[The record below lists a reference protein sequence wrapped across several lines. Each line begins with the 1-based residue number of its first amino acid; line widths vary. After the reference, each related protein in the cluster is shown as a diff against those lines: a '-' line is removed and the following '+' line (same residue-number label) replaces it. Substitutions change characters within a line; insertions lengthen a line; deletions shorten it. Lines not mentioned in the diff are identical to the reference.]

1 MASANGVVKGAL
13 DFGPPTARSSRVA
26 HVGRSLKRREDE
38 RLLQG
43 RGAYVADVQRPFTL
57 HLALVRSPHAHAR
70 IRAVDLS
77 AARACPGVVDVVTFG
92 DVPALARPIPMRL
105 AERGQMS
112 RYLQRPLASD
122 KVRYVGEP
130 VAAVLADDR
139 YRAEDALA
147 HVRVDYEPLAAV
159 VDTRAAADPGAPL
172 LFESEGTNVV
182 ATYTVACGDAER
194 ALAGADLVLRE
205 TFRVQRHT
213 GVPMETRGALAEWD
227 AGRGVLSLW
236 GMTKVPHINRR
247 ILAEHAGLP
256 EHRVHFLSTD
266 VGGAFGIRGEIYPED
281 ILVALLAMRVG
292 RPVRWIEDRREHLQA
307 ANHSREQHHEIAV
320 GLRRDGTILAIHDR
334 FWNDM
339 GAYVRTHGATAPNNT
354 AAYIPGPYRVPH
366 YRADVTC
373 VVTSKTPAGTYR
385 APGRFEST
393 FVRERVVDMAA
404 RALDLDPA
412 EIRRRNFISA
422 EAMPYDVGTVTHGSK
437 VVYDSGDF
445 PRLFAWT
452 LDRVGY
458 DALRATQADAR
469 RTGRHVG
476 IGLAY
481 VVEKSGLGPWESA
494 RVVVDVTG
502 AVVVHTGIT
511 SVGQGVE
518 TAFAQVCADVLG
530 VRYEEVTVRYGDTDA
545 LPDSVGTYGSR
556 GTVLGGNAVLG
567 AAERVREKI
576 LAVAARE
583 LEAHPAD
590 LELNGGGVHVRGVA
604 DRALTLR
611 EVARAASAGRALT
624 AGAEPGLEA
633 LHYYAQDKMTYGH
646 GAHVAMVEVD
656 ADTGAVRILRYAV
669 VHDIG
674 RAINPMLVEGQII
687 GGLAQG
693 LGAAL
698 HEELAYDDAGQLTAG
713 TLMEYHLPVAADM
726 PPVELCVR
734 EEDPSPTNRLGV
746 KGAGEDGIV
755 AAGAAV
761 ANAVADALAPLGV
774 KITALPLRP
783 SRLRELIR
791 RAAGDRPPR

>member
-1 MASANGVVKGAL
+1 M
-13 DFGPPTARSSRVA
+13 A
-26 HVGRSLKRREDE
+26 HVGRSVKRREDE

-43 RGAYVADVQRPFTL
+43 RGAYVADVRRPFAL

-70 IRAVDLS
+70 IRGIDVH
-77 AARACPGVVDVVTFG
+77 AARTHPGVVDVVTFA
-92 DVPALARPIPMRL
+92 DIPALARPIPMRL
-105 AERGQMS
+105 AEGGQMS
-112 RYLQRPLASD
+112 RYLQRPLAHD

-130 VAAVLADDR
+130 VVAVVADDR

-147 HVRVDYEPLAAV
+147 GVRVDYEPLPPV
-159 VDTRAAADPGAPL
+159 VDTKAAAQVGAPL
-172 LFESEGTNVV
+172 LFESEETNVV
-182 ATYTVACGDAER
+182 AAYTVGCGDVER
-194 ALAGADLVLRE
+194 GLADADVVLRE
-205 TFRVQRHT
+205 TFDVQRHT
-213 GVPMETRGALAEWD
+213 AVPMETRGALAEWD
-227 AGRGVLSLW
+227 AGRGILSLW
-236 GMTKVPHINRR
+236 GMTKVVHINRR
-247 ILAEHAGLP
+247 IVAEHAGLP
-256 EHRVHFLSTD
+256 EHCVHFLSTD
-266 VGGAFGIRGEIYPED
+266 VGGAFGVRGEIYPED

-292 RPVRWIEDRREHLQA
+292 RPVRWIEGRREHLQT

-320 GLRRDGTILAIHDR
+320 GLQRNGTIVAIHDR

-366 YRADVTC
+366 YRADVAC
-373 VVTSKTPAGTYR
+373 VVTNKTPAGTYR
-385 APGRFEST
+385 APGRYEAA

-412 EIRRRNFISA
+412 EIRRRNFIPAAS
-422 EAMPYDVGTVTHGSK
+422 MPYDVGTTTHGST

-445 PRLFAWT
+445 PRLFTWA

-458 DALRATQADAR
+458 DALRTAQANAR
-469 RTGRHVG
+469 RAGRHVG

-494 RVVVDVTG
+494 RVAVDATG

-518 TAFAQVCADVLG
+518 TIFAQVCADILG
-530 VRYEEVTVRYGDTDA
+530 VRYEDVTVRHGDTEA

-556 GTVLGGNAVLG
+556 GTVLGGNAVLE
-567 AAERVREKI
+567 AAERVRDKV

-590 LELNGGGVHVRGVA
+590 LELRDGAVHVRGVSN
-604 DRALTLR
+604 RALALR
-611 EVARAASAGRALT
+611 EVARAASVSRTLAAG
-624 AGAEPGLEA
+624 GEPGLEA
-633 LHYYAQDKMTYGH
+633 LHYYGQSTMTYGH
-646 GAHVAMVEVD
+646 GVHVAMLEVD
-656 ADTGAVRILRYAV
+656 ADTGAVRILRYVV

-674 RAINPMLVEGQII
+674 RAINPMLVEAQIL

-693 LGAAL
+693 VGAAL
-698 HEELAYDDAGQLTAG
+698 HEELVYDDAGQLAAG
-713 TLMEYHLPVAADM
+713 TLMEYHLPAAADL
-726 PPVELCVR
+726 PPVEIYVR

-755 AAGAAV
+755 AAGGAI

-774 KITALPLRP
+774 KITALPLKP
-783 SRLRELIR
+783 ARLRELIR
-791 RAAGDRPPR
+791 AAQRA

>member
-1 MASANGVVKGAL
+1 MRG
-13 DFGPPTARSSRVA
+13 RSSRVA
-26 HVGRSLKRREDE
+26 YVGKSLKRREDE
-38 RLLQG
+38 RLIQG
-43 RGAYVADVQRPFTL
+43 RGAYVADVQRPFTV

-70 IRAVDLS
+70 IRGIDAR
-77 AARACPGVVDVVTFG
+77 AARACPGVVDVVTFA

-105 AERGQMS
+105 AERGEMS

-122 KVRYVGEP
+122 RVRYVGEP
-130 VAAVLADDR
+130 VAAVIADDR
-139 YRAEDALA
+139 YRAEDALD
-147 HVRVDYEPLAAV
+147 HVRVDYEPLPALTEA
-159 VDTRAAADPGAPL
+159 RAAAAPGAPR
-172 LFESEGTNVV
+172 LFDAEPTNVV

-194 ALAGADLVLRE
+194 ALRDADLVLRE
-205 TFRVQRHT
+205 GFDIQRHT
-213 GVPMETRGALAEWD
+213 AVPMETRGALAEWD

-247 ILAEHAGLP
+247 IVAEHAGLP

-266 VGGAFGIRGEIYPED
+266 VGGAFGVRGEIYPED
-281 ILVALLAMRVG
+281 ILVALLSMRTG

-320 GLRRDGTILAIHDR
+320 GLRRDGTIVAVHDR

-354 AAYIPGPYRVPH
+354 AAYIPGPYRIRH
-366 YRADVTC
+366 YRADVAC
-373 VVTSKTPAGTYR
+373 VVTNKTPAGTYR
-385 APGRFEST
+385 APGRFEAA
-393 FVRERVVDMAA
+393 FVRERIVDMAA
-404 RALDLDPA
+404 RALGLDPA
-412 EIRRRNFISA
+412 EIRRRNFIPP
-422 EAMPYDVGTVTHGSK
+422 EAMPYDLGTITHGSG
-437 VVYDSGDF
+437 VTYDSGDF
-445 PRLFAWT
+445 PRLFAWA
-452 LDRVGY
+452 LDRAGY
-458 DALRATQADAR
+458 EGLRASQAEAR
-469 RTGRHVG
+469 RAGRHVG

-494 RVVVDVTG
+494 RVAVDASG
-502 AVVVHTGIT
+502 AVVVYTGIT

-518 TAFAQVCADVLG
+518 TVFAQLCADVLG
-530 VRYEEVTVRYGDTDA
+530 VRYEDVTVRHGDTNA

-567 AAERVREKI
+567 AAERVRDKI

-590 LELNGGGVHVRGVA
+590 LELAGGAVRVRGVS
-604 DRALTLR
+604 DRTLTLR
-611 EVARAASAGRALT
+611 EVARAAAAGRALA
-624 AGAEPGLEA
+624 AGADPGLEA
-633 LHYYAQDKMTYGH
+633 LEYYAQDKMTYGH
-646 GAHVAMVEVD
+646 GVHVTMVEVD
-656 ADTGAVRILRYAV
+656 ADTGAVRILNYAV

-674 RAINPMLVEGQII
+674 RAVNPMLVEAQIL

-698 HEELAYDDAGQLTAG
+698 HEELTYDESGQLAAG
-713 TLMEYHLPVAADM
+713 TLMEYHLPVAADL
-726 PPVELCVR
+726 PPVDVCVR

-783 SRLRELIR
+783 SRLRGLIEQ
-791 RAAGDRPPR
+791 AAAAR

>member
-1 MASANGVVKGAL
+1 MR
-13 DFGPPTARSSRVA
+13 ARSSRVA
-26 HVGRSLKRREDE
+26 YVGKSLKRREDE
-38 RLLQG
+38 RLIQG
-43 RGAYVADVQRPFTL
+43 RGAYVADVQRPFTV

-70 IRAVDLS
+70 IRAIDGR
-77 AARACPGVVDVVTFG
+77 AARACPGVVDVVTFA
-92 DVPALARPIPMRL
+92 DLPALARPIPMRL
-105 AERGQMS
+105 AERGEMS
-112 RYLQRPLASD
+112 RYLQRPLAGD
-122 KVRYVGEP
+122 RVRYVGEP
-130 VAAVLADDR
+130 VAAVIADDR
-139 YRAEDALA
+139 YRAEDALDR
-147 HVRVDYEPLAAV
+147 VRVDYEPLPALTEA
-159 VDTRAAADPGAPL
+159 RAAAAPGAPR
-172 LFESEGTNVV
+172 LFDAERTNVV

-194 ALAGADLVLRE
+194 ALQDADLVLRE
-205 TFRVQRHT
+205 AFDIQRHT
-213 GVPMETRGALAEWD
+213 AVPMETRGALAEWD
-227 AGRGVLSLW
+227 AGRGMLSLW

-247 ILAEHAGLP
+247 IVAEHAGLP

-266 VGGAFGIRGEIYPED
+266 VGGAFGVRGEIYPED
-281 ILVALLAMRVG
+281 ILVALLAMRTG

-320 GLRRDGTILAIHDR
+320 GLRRDGTIVAVHDR

-354 AAYIPGPYRVPH
+354 AAYIPGPYRIRH

-373 VVTSKTPAGTYR
+373 VVTNKTPAGTYR
-385 APGRFEST
+385 APGRFEAA
-393 FVRERVVDMAA
+393 FVRERIVDMAA
-404 RALDLDPA
+404 LALGLDPA
-412 EIRRRNFISA
+412 EIRRRNFIPP
-422 EAMPYDVGTVTHGSK
+422 EAMPYDLGTITHGSG
-437 VVYDSGDF
+437 VTYDSGDF
-445 PRLFAWT
+445 PRLFAWA
-452 LDRVGY
+452 LDRAGY
-458 DALRATQADAR
+458 EGLRAGQAEAR
-469 RTGRHVG
+469 RAGRHVG

-494 RVVVDVTG
+494 RVAVDASG
-502 AVVVHTGIT
+502 AVIVHTGIT

-518 TAFAQVCADVLG
+518 TVFAQVCADVLG
-530 VRYEEVTVRYGDTDA
+530 VRYEDVTVRHGDTNA

-567 AAERVREKI
+567 AAERVRDRI

-590 LELNGGGVHVRGVA
+590 LELAGGAVRVRGVS
-604 DRALTLR
+604 DRTLTLR
-611 EVARAASAGRALT
+611 EVARAAAAGRALA

-633 LHYYAQDKMTYGH
+633 LEYYAQDKMTYGH
-646 GAHVAMVEVD
+646 GVHVAMVEVD
-656 ADTGAVRILRYAV
+656 ADTGAVRILNYAV
-669 VHDIG
+669 VHDVG
-674 RAINPMLVEGQII
+674 RAINPMLVEAQIL

-698 HEELAYDDAGQLTAG
+698 HEELTYDESGQLAAG
-713 TLMEYHLPVAADM
+713 TLMEYHLPVATDL
-726 PPVELCVR
+726 PPVDVCVR

-783 SRLRELIR
+783 SRLRALIEQ
-791 RAAGDRPPR
+791 AAAAR

>member
-1 MASANGVVKGAL
+1 MLTSPVWGAIV
-13 DFGPPTARSSRVA
+13 ARVT
-26 HVGRSLKRREDE
+26 HVGKPLKRREDE
-38 RLLQG
+38 RLVQG
-43 RGAYVADVQRPFTL
+43 RGAYVADVQRPFTV
-57 HLALVRSPHAHAR
+57 HMALVRSPHAHAR
-70 IRAVDLS
+70 IRAVDLA
-77 AARACPGVVDVVTFG
+77 AARGRPGVVDAVAFA

-105 AERGQMS
+105 AEQGQMA

-130 VAAVLADDR
+130 VVAVLAEDR
-139 YRAEDALA
+139 YRAEDALED
-147 HVRVDYEPLAAV
+147 VRIEYEPLPALIDA
-159 VDTRAAADPGAPL
+159 RAAAAPDAPR
-172 LFESEGTNVV
+172 LFEAEPTNVV
-182 ATYTVACGDAER
+182 AAYTVACGDAER
-194 ALAGADLVLRE
+194 ALREADVVLRQA
-205 TFRVQRHT
+205 FDVQRHT
-213 GVPMETRGALAEWD
+213 AVPMETRGALAEWD

-236 GMTKVPHINRR
+236 GMTKVVHINRR

-256 EHRVHFLSTD
+256 EHRVHLLSTD
-266 VGGAFGIRGEIYPED
+266 VGGAFGVRGEIYPED
-281 ILVALLAMRVG
+281 ILVALLAMRTG

-320 GLRRDGTILAIHDR
+320 GLRRDGSIVAVHDR

-354 AAYIPGPYRVPH
+354 AAYIPGPYRIPH

-373 VVTSKTPAGTYR
+373 VVTNKTPAGTYR
-385 APGRFEST
+385 APGRFEAA
-393 FVRERVVDMAA
+393 FVRERAVDMAA
-404 RALDLDPA
+404 RALRLDPA
-412 EIRRRNFISA
+412 EIRRRNFIPADS
-422 EAMPYDVGTVTHGSK
+422 MPYDLGTVTHGSG

-445 PRLFAWT
+445 PRLFAWA

-458 DALRATQADAR
+458 AALRDEQARAR
-469 RTGRHVG
+469 RAGHHVG

-494 RVVVDVTG
+494 RVSVDATG

-518 TAFAQVCADVLG
+518 TVFAQICADVLG
-530 VRYEEVTVRYGDTDA
+530 VRYEEVTVRHGDTDA

-556 GTVLGGNAVLG
+556 GTVLGGHAVLG
-567 AAERVREKI
+567 AAERVRDKI
-576 LAVAARE
+576 VAVAARE

-590 LELNGGGVHVRGVA
+590 LELAAGGVRVRGVP
-604 DRALTLR
+604 DRVLTLR
-611 EVARAASAGRALT
+611 EVARAAGAGRALA

-633 LHYYAQDKMTYGH
+633 LEYYAQSTMTYGH
-646 GAHVAMVEVD
+646 GVHVAMVEVD
-656 ADTGAVRILRYAV
+656 ADTGVVRILRYAV

-674 RAINPMLVEGQII
+674 RAINPMLVEAQIL

-698 HEELAYDDAGQLTAG
+698 HEELAYDEAGQLTAG
-713 TLMEYHLPVAADM
+713 TLMEYHLPAAADL
-726 PPVELCVR
+726 PPVEVWVR
-734 EEDPSPTNRLGV
+734 EEDRSPTNRLGV

-755 AAGAAV
+755 AAGAAL

-774 KITALPLRP
+774 EITALPLRP
-783 SRLRELIR
+783 SRLRALITQ
-791 RAAGDRPPR
+791 AAAAR